1 MNAVGQPISRIDG
14 RLKVTGS
21 ARYTADIPLE
31 AIVHAAIVYSTIA
44 NGRIVSI
51 DTAAAENAP
60 GVLAVLTHKN
70 MPRMNQQSWS
80 HLRPQGQTYLPL
92 QDDQIHYAGQPV
104 ALVVAATL
112 DQATYAG
119 TLIKVAYEAH
129 PPVVFDL
136 RTASE
141 DAVEPSQRMWPLS
154 SSVGDADKAI
164 AGAAVKIEQTYTM
177 SDRHHN
183 PMEPHVTLAVWD
195 GDDSLTLYDST
206 QMVVGTKKLVS
217 LVLGIPEEKINVVC
231 EFLGGGFGGK
241 SWSWPH
247 TLLAALAAKV
257 VNRPVRLQLS
267 RAQMY
272 SMVGHQAGTVQTIA
286 LGANSDG
293 NLSGIRHDSI
303 NPTSVFDDYVEYA
316 AMASRHLWRASG
328 GIATSHRVV
337 HVNRNSPVVLR
348 APMEAQGHFAL
359 ECAMDELAYATG
371 IDPVELRLRNDTDT
385 DPYSGRP
392 FSTRALRECLTKG
405 AARFGWDRRTPEPR
419 SMRDGRYLIGQGM
432 AAAIYTHWRWPGK
445 ARVTI
450 NGDGSALVEAAAHD
464 IGTGTYTVM
473 AQVAADVLGLAPDKV
488 TVRLGD
494 TRLPESHPAIGSA
507 TVSNATAAVM
517 LAARAA
523 REKAIALTLTDR
535 DAPFAG
541 AAPDDV
547 IVADGRLALAK
558 TNLNV
563 TYAELL
569 ARNGLSS
576 LVGEGDYAPVEE
588 VNGPKAIFSFS
599 AVFAEV
605 RVDADLG
612 LVRLNRFVG
621 AYDAGRIINPKTAR
635 SQAIGGIIWGV
646 GQALLEQSETDPASG
661 QFINRNYSGYLVPT
675 NADIPE
681 LDVLFVG
688 GFDEEAS
695 PLGHQGPWRVDGG
708 IGSAGDCQ
716 RSVSRDR
723 QAHTRP
729 ADHNRKAVLTR
740 NCDGRFNSYRRHCNA
755 VSPVLRRR
763 STACTIKKRS

>member
-1 MNAVGQPISRIDG
+1 MSTVGQPLSRVDG
-14 RLKVTGS
+14 RLKVTGG
-21 ARYTADIPLE
+21 ARYTADVPAN

-44 NGRIVSI
+44 NGRVVSI
-51 DTAAAENAP
+51 DTTTAENAP
-60 GVLAVLTHKN
+60 GVLVVLTHRN
-70 MPRMNQQSWS
+70 MPRMQALPWS

-92 QDDQIHYAGQPV
+92 QDDQVHYAGQPV
-104 ALVVAATL
+104 ALVVATTL

-119 TLIKVAYEAH
+119 TLIKVVYETNI
-129 PPVVFDL
+129 PVMFDL
-136 RTASE
+136 RTAKK

-154 SSVGDADKAI
+154 SSIGDADKAI
-164 AGAAVKIEQTYTM
+164 ADAAVKIKQTYTM
-177 SDRHHN
+177 PDRHHN
-183 PMEPHVTLAVWD
+183 QMEPHVTLAVWD
-195 GDDSLTLYDST
+195 DDGKLTLYDST
-206 QMVVGTKKLVS
+206 QMVVGTMKLAS
-217 LVLGIPEEKINVVC
+217 AVLGVPEEKINVVC

-247 TLLAALAAKV
+247 TLLVALAAKV

-272 SMVGHQAGTVQTIA
+272 SMVGHQAATVQTIA
-286 LGANSDG
+286 LGADHDG
-293 NLSGIRHDSI
+293 KLTGIRHDSV
-303 NPTSVFDDYVEYA
+303 NPTSIFDDYVEYA

-328 GIATSHRVV
+328 GISTSHKVV
-337 HVNRNSPVVLR
+337 RVNRNSPVVLR

-371 IDPVELRLRNDTDT
+371 IDPVELRLRNDTDS

-392 FSTRALRECLTKG
+392 FSTRDLRECLTKG

-419 SMRDGRYLIGQGM
+419 SMRDGRFLIGQGV

-445 ARVTI
+445 ARVTL
-450 NGDGSALVEAAAHD
+450 NADGSTLVEAAAHD
-464 IGTGTYTVM
+464 IGTGTYTIM
-473 AQVAADVLGLAPDKV
+473 AQVAADVLGLAPDRV

-507 TVSNATAAVM
+507 TAANATAAVM
-517 LAARAA
+517 LAAQAA
-523 REKAIALTLTDR
+523 RAKAIELALTGR

-541 AAPDDV
+541 AAAKDL
-547 IVADGRLALAK
+547 IVAEGGLALARR
-558 TNLNV
+558 NLNI

-569 ARNGLSS
+569 TRNGLSS
-576 LVGEGDYAPVEE
+576 LVGDGDYDPVEE

-605 RVDADLG
+605 RVDPDLG
-612 LVRLNRFVG
+612 LVRLNRFLGV
-621 AYDAGRIINPKTAR
+621 YDAGRIINPKTAR
-635 SQAIGGIIWGV
+635 SQAIGGIIWGT

-688 GFDEEAS
+688 DFDEEAS
-695 PLGHQGPWRVDGG
+695 PLGAKGLGELTAV
-708 IGSAGDCQ
+708 
-716 RSVSRDR
+716 SV
-723 QAHTRP
+723 AP
-729 ADHNRKAVLTR
+729 AIT
-740 NCDGRFNSYRRHCNA
+740 NA
-755 VSPVLRRR
+755 VYHATGKRVRDLPITIEKVL
-763 STACTIKKRS
+763 

>member
-1 MNAVGQPISRIDG
+1 MSTVGQPLSRLDG
-14 RLKVTGS
+14 RLKVTGG
-21 ARYTADIPLE
+21 ARYTADVPAN

-44 NGRIVSI
+44 NGRVVSI
-51 DTAAAENAP
+51 DTTTAENAP
-60 GVLAVLTHKN
+60 GVLVVLTHRN
-70 MPRMNQQSWS
+70 MPRMQALPWS

-92 QDDQIHYAGQPV
+92 QDDQVHYAGQPV
-104 ALVVAATL
+104 ALVVATTL

-119 TLIKVAYEAH
+119 TLIKVVYETNI
-129 PPVVFDL
+129 PVMFDL
-136 RTASE
+136 RTAKK

-154 SSVGDADKAI
+154 SSIGDADKAI
-164 AGAAVKIEQTYTM
+164 ADAAVKIKQTYTM
-177 SDRHHN
+177 PDRHHN
-183 PMEPHVTLAVWD
+183 QMEPHVTLAVWD
-195 GDDSLTLYDST
+195 DDGKLTVYDST
-206 QMVVGTKKLVS
+206 QMVVGTMKLAS
-217 LVLGIPEEKINVVC
+217 AALGVPEEKINVVC

-247 TLLAALAAKV
+247 TLLVALAAKV

-272 SMVGHQAGTVQTIA
+272 SMVGHQAATVQTIA
-286 LGANSDG
+286 LGADHDG
-293 NLSGIRHDSI
+293 KLTGIRHDSV
-303 NPTSVFDDYVEYA
+303 NPTSIFDDYVEYA

-328 GIATSHRVV
+328 GISTSHKVV
-337 HVNRNSPVVLR
+337 RVNRNSPVVLR

-371 IDPVELRLRNDTDT
+371 IDPVELRLRNDTDS

-392 FSTRALRECLTKG
+392 FSTRDLRECLTKG

-419 SMRDGRYLIGQGM
+419 SMRDGRFLIGQGV

-445 ARVTI
+445 ARVTL
-450 NGDGSALVEAAAHD
+450 NADGSTLVEAAAHD
-464 IGTGTYTVM
+464 IGTGTYTIM
-473 AQVAADVLGLAPDKV
+473 AQVAADVLGLAPDRV

-507 TVSNATAAVM
+507 TAANATAAVM
-517 LAARAA
+517 LAAQAA
-523 REKAIALTLTDR
+523 RAKAIELALTGR

-541 AAPDDV
+541 AAAKEL
-547 IVADGRLALAK
+547 IVAEGGLALARR
-558 TNLNV
+558 NLNI

-569 ARNGLSS
+569 TRNGLSS
-576 LVGEGDYAPVEE
+576 LVGDGDYDPVEE

-605 RVDADLG
+605 RVDPDLG
-612 LVRLNRFVG
+612 LVRLNRFLGV
-621 AYDAGRIINPKTAR
+621 YDAGRIINPKTAR
-635 SQAIGGIIWGV
+635 SQAIGGIIWGT

-688 GFDEEAS
+688 DFDEEAS
-695 PLGHQGPWRVDGG
+695 PLGAKGLGELTAV
-708 IGSAGDCQ
+708 
-716 RSVSRDR
+716 SV
-723 QAHTRP
+723 AP
-729 ADHNRKAVLTR
+729 AIT
-740 NCDGRFNSYRRHCNA
+740 NA
-755 VSPVLRRR
+755 VYHATGKRVRDLPITIEKVL
-763 STACTIKKRS
+763 

>member
-1 MNAVGQPISRIDG
+1 MNAVGQPISRVDG
-14 RLKVTGS
+14 RLKVAGR
-21 ARYTADIPLE
+21 ARYTADIPLGGV
-31 AIVHAAIVYSTIA
+31 AHATIVYSTIA
-44 NGRIVSI
+44 NGRTVSI
-51 DTAAAENAP
+51 DTAAAEKAP
-60 GVLAVLTHKN
+60 GVLVVLTHKN
-70 MPRMNQQSWS
+70 MPRMNPMPWS

-92 QDDQIHYAGQPV
+92 QDDQIHYAGQPT

-119 TLIKVAYEAH
+119 TLIKASYETHSPA
-129 PPVVFDL
+129 VFDL
-136 RTASE
+136 RTAKE
-141 DAVEPSQRMWPLS
+141 DALEPPQRMWPLAS
-154 SSVGDADKAI
+154 LVGDPDKAI
-164 AGAAVKIEQTYTM
+164 RDAAVKIERTYTM
-177 SDRHHN
+177 PDRHHN
-183 PMEPHVTLAVWD
+183 PMEPHATLAVWD
-195 GDDSLTLYDST
+195 DAGTLTLYDST
-206 QMVVGTKKLVS
+206 QMVVGTRKLTS
-217 LVLGIPEEKINVVC
+217 LVLGVPEEKINVVC

-257 VNRPVRLQLS
+257 VNRPVRVQLT

-272 SMVGHQAGTVQTIA
+272 SMVGHQAATVQTIT
-286 LGANSDG
+286 LGADRDG
-293 NLSGIRHDSI
+293 RLSGIRHDSV

-316 AMASRHLWRASG
+316 ALASRHLWRANG
-328 GIATSHRVV
+328 GISTSHRVV

-359 ECAMDELAYATG
+359 ESAMDELAYVTG
-371 IDPVELRLRNDTDT
+371 VDPVELRLRNDTDT

-405 AARFGWDRRTPEPR
+405 AARFGWDKRTPEPR
-419 SMRDGRYLIGQGM
+419 SMRDGRYLIGQGV
-432 AAAIYTHWRWPGK
+432 AGAIFTHWRWPGK
-445 ARVTI
+445 ARVTV

-473 AQVAADVLGLAPDKV
+473 TQIAADALGVAPDRV

-507 TVSNATAAVM
+507 TVPNATAAVM

-523 REKAIALTLTDR
+523 RDKAVKLALTGR

-541 AAPDDV
+541 AASEDV
-547 IVADGRLALAK
+547 VVADGRLALTK
-558 TNLNV
+558 TNLNIS
-563 TYAELL
+563 YAELL
-569 ARNGLSS
+569 GRNGLSR
-576 LVGEGDYAPVEE
+576 LVGDGDYAPVEE

-605 RVDADLG
+605 SVDPDLG

-695 PLGHQGPWRVDGG
+695 PLGAKGLGELTAV
-708 IGSAGDCQ
+708 
-716 RSVSRDR
+716 SV
-723 QAHTRP
+723 AP
-729 ADHNRKAVLTR
+729 AIT
-740 NCDGRFNSYRRHCNA
+740 NA
-755 VSPVLRRR
+755 VYHATGKRIRDLPVTLE
-763 STACTIKKRS
+763 KLL

>member
-1 MNAVGQPISRIDG
+1 
-14 RLKVTGS
+14 
-21 ARYTADIPLE
+21 
-31 AIVHAAIVYSTIA
+31 
-44 NGRIVSI
+44 
-51 DTAAAENAP
+51 
-60 GVLAVLTHKN
+60 
-70 MPRMNQQSWS
+70 MPRMQALPWS

-92 QDDQIHYAGQPV
+92 QDDQVHYAGQPV
-104 ALVVAATL
+104 ALVVATTL

-119 TLIKVAYEAH
+119 TLIKVVYETNI
-129 PPVVFDL
+129 PVMFDL
-136 RTASE
+136 RTAKK

-154 SSVGDADKAI
+154 SSIGDADKAI
-164 AGAAVKIEQTYTM
+164 ADAAVKIKQTYTM
-177 SDRHHN
+177 PDRHHN
-183 PMEPHVTLAVWD
+183 QMEPHVTLAVWD
-195 GDDSLTLYDST
+195 DDGKLTLYDST
-206 QMVVGTKKLVS
+206 QMVVGTMKLAS
-217 LVLGIPEEKINVVC
+217 AVLGVPEEKINVVC

-247 TLLAALAAKV
+247 TLLVALAAKV

-272 SMVGHQAGTVQTIA
+272 SMVGHQAATVQTIA
-286 LGANSDG
+286 LGADHDG
-293 NLSGIRHDSI
+293 KLTGIRHDSV
-303 NPTSVFDDYVEYA
+303 NPTSIFDDYVEYA

-328 GIATSHRVV
+328 GISTSHKVV
-337 HVNRNSPVVLR
+337 RVNRNSPVVLR

-371 IDPVELRLRNDTDT
+371 IDPVELRLRNDTDS

-392 FSTRALRECLTKG
+392 FSTRDLRECLTKG

-419 SMRDGRYLIGQGM
+419 SMCDGRFLIGQGV

-445 ARVTI
+445 ARVTL
-450 NGDGSALVEAAAHD
+450 NADGSTLVEAAAHD
-464 IGTGTYTVM
+464 IGTGTYTIM
-473 AQVAADVLGLAPDKV
+473 AQVAADVLGLAPDRV

-507 TVSNATAAVM
+507 TAANATAAVM
-517 LAARAA
+517 LAAQSARA
-523 REKAIALTLTDR
+523 KAIELALTGR

-541 AAPDDV
+541 AAAKDL
-547 IVADGRLALAK
+547 IVAEGGLALARR
-558 TNLNV
+558 NLNI

-576 LVGEGDYAPVEE
+576 LVGDGDYDPVEE

-605 RVDADLG
+605 RVDPDLG
-612 LVRLNRFVG
+612 LVRLNRFLGV
-621 AYDAGRIINPKTAR
+621 YDAGRIINPKTAR
-635 SQAIGGIIWGV
+635 SQAIGGIIWGT

-688 GFDEEAS
+688 DFDEEAS
-695 PLGHQGPWRVDGG
+695 PLGAKGLGELTAV
-708 IGSAGDCQ
+708 
-716 RSVSRDR
+716 SV
-723 QAHTRP
+723 AP
-729 ADHNRKAVLTR
+729 AIT
-740 NCDGRFNSYRRHCNA
+740 NA
-755 VSPVLRRR
+755 VYHATGKRVRDLPITIEKVL
-763 STACTIKKRS
+763 